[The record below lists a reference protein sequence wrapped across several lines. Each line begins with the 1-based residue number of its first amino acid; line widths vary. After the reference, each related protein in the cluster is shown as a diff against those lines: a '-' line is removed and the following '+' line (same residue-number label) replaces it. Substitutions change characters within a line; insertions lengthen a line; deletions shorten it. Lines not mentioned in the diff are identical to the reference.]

1 MSESSKV
8 LSGALAEVHETSPR
22 ISQGPLLEAKSQE
35 IATEFPR
42 QHKNQETGT
51 INALTEL
58 DNNYGQNSKDQD
70 KRNNPSDD
78 SICSEKREECSS
90 DQEKLLTDSPSK
102 QFIKP
107 ADAKHNE
114 YSNSEGAELDK
125 LARETESHIGK
136 TERPSTVSLN
146 ETFDL
151 SDSMD
156 SADED
161 VSVFEG
167 SECKTDSVVTLG
179 ALGSAELVAGENE
192 STKKATGE
200 LLSQGDLAEHE
211 CGGKATGELSR
222 QGDYDSMQ
230 ETVNPDETSA
240 AVNAN
245 SPVDTKVDEN
255 DGMKSGAKQLES
267 PERREAFKE
276 LLGTLLSTSKT
287 DKMELSTNLNP
298 FLRGDI
304 ERKFERGSNS
314 KASTDDAVALSLER
328 DAEVHAQ
335 QVIVEPP
342 NSGNID
348 TDSHLADNIPADDR
362 SNSTTADDHS
372 GDIEGLTLEE
382 RKNIE
387 KDHESI
393 QDAVAL
399 GKASTSESLKSAL
412 AMINLAG
419 AKHLSA
425 EKNFAD
431 TVKHQNRVEDA
442 EDLDIVGKDVSQGID
457 PLFKI
462 VNKAKTKRRS
472 LFPSVTTNETPT
484 ISALPTAKYNTSFDS
499 ATSQGKFFSPITVRG
514 LTVGDA
520 SPSLVE
526 ETDVAHETTEGDA
539 ETVLAVDG
547 SKEEM
552 PVNSKTKEIF
562 IAEAQKVAVSVNK
575 DIRSVYKE
583 VSTHHGSL
591 FGGTPVRQRAD
602 KKHSP
607 GAPTLSKNFDADIKA
622 IIDRS
627 RLAVATKSNESGAG
641 TASSLSNSLI
651 APKSED
657 IQSVSHASSSIAH
670 SSRDLDSASKGT
682 DASSKTVT
690 TSSAPVLATKPNQAR
705 IWDEDK
711 NRMESTAIVENA
723 KKEDDVFVAADAD
736 KMAEDIAEITMS
748 DTIVNVGDV
757 VSLSTRTSTPVK
769 KKPAPEAHREGK
781 NQKSEESQV
790 TKDSSPSKG
799 LHDMPSCLQ
808 SMPQIVP
815 VVQKAKEKS
824 PGLPMFEDKS
834 FDDDSFNV

>member
-1 MSESSKV
+1 MSDSSKIFSDV
-8 LSGALAEVHETSPR
+8 LAEIHETIPR
-22 ISQGPLLEAKSQE
+22 ISQGPSYEAKSQE
-35 IATEFPR
+35 IAREVLR
-42 QHKNQETGT
+42 QHRNQETET

-70 KRNNPSDD
+70 NRNNPSDD

-90 DQEKLLTDSPSK
+90 GQRKILADSPSK
-102 QFIKP
+102 QSSKP

-136 TERPSTVSLN
+136 IERPSTVSLN

-192 STKKATGE
+192 STKRATGE
-200 LLSQGDLAEHE
+200 LLNEGNLAENE
-211 CGGKATGELSR
+211 CSRKATGELSS
-222 QGDYDSMQ
+222 QGDHESMQ
-230 ETVNPDETSA
+230 ETENPEETLA
-240 AVNAN
+240 AVSAN
-245 SPVDTKVDEN
+245 SPVDTKVNEN
-255 DGMKSGAKQLES
+255 DRIKSGANRLEG

-287 DKMELSTNLNP
+287 DKKEVSTNLNP
-298 FLRGDI
+298 FLRGDL
-304 ERKFERGSNS
+304 ERKFEKDANS
-314 KASTDDAVALSLER
+314 KASTDDAVALSLEI
-328 DAEVHAQ
+328 DAEVHAR
-335 QVIVEPP
+335 QVIVALP

-348 TDSHLADNIPADDR
+348 IESHPAGNIPADDKA
-362 SNSTTADDHS
+362 NSTTADDHG
-372 GDIEGLTLEE
+372 GDIEGLTMKE
-382 RKNIE
+382 RKYLE

-393 QDAVAL
+393 QDTAAL
-399 GKASTSESLKSAL
+399 GKASTSESLKPAI

-419 AKHLSA
+419 AKHLST
-425 EKNFAD
+425 EKNLAD
-431 TVKHQNRVEDA
+431 TVKHQDTED
-442 EDLDIVGKDVSQGID
+442 INCVGKDASQGID

-472 LFPSVTTNETPT
+472 LFPSVTTNDTPT

-499 ATSQGKFFSPITVRG
+499 GTSQGKFFSPITVRG

-520 SPSLVE
+520 SSSLLE
-526 ETDVAHETTEGDA
+526 EIDIADETSEGDA
-539 ETVLAVDG
+539 ETVLVVDD
-547 SKEEM
+547 SKEEV
-552 PVNSKTKEIF
+552 PINSKTKEIF
-562 IAEAQKVAVSVNK
+562 ISEAQKAAESVNK

-583 VSTHHGSL
+583 VSTYHGSL

-627 RLAVATKSNESGAG
+627 RLAVAMKSNESGAE
-641 TASSLSNSLI
+641 TASSLLKSLI
-651 APKSED
+651 APKSESV
-657 IQSVSHASSSIAH
+657 QSVSHSSSSIVH
-670 SSRDLDSASKGT
+670 SSRDLDTASKGIE
-682 DASSKTVT
+682 ASSKAVT
-690 TSSAPVLATKPNQAR
+690 TSNAPVVATTPNQAR
-705 IWDEDK
+705 VKDEDK
-711 NRMESTAIVENA
+711 NRMGSTAIVDEA
-723 KKEDDVFVAADAD
+723 KQEDEVFVTADAD

-757 VSLSTRTSTPVK
+757 IALSTRTSTPVK
-769 KKPAPEAHREGK
+769 QKPAPEAHGDGK
-781 NQKSEESQV
+781 NQKSEESKV
-790 TKDSSPSKG
+790 MRDSSPSKG
-799 LHDMPSCLQ
+799 LHEMPSCLQ

-824 PGLPMFEDKS
+824 PGLPMFEDQS